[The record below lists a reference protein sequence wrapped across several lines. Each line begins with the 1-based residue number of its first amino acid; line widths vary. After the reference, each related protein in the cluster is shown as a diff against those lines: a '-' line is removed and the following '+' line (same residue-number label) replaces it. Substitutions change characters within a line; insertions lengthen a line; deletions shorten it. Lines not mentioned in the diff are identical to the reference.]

1 MPHAATAK
9 GKSGLEE
16 RPFEGSAWNTPPLV
30 IFILSLSLLLPPFL
44 LPLLLL
50 TTAHPHLLSLFA
62 PGQLA
67 GEELVVG

>member
-1 MPHAATAK
+1 MPCCHSK

-16 RPFEGSAWNTPPLV
+16 RPFEGSAWNTPPLAGYLYLV
-30 IFILSLSLLLPPFL
+30 PLLLPPFL